1 METRI
6 SERLQPMNRAIAIFV
21 TSAVVFML
29 VLTGC
34 SEKEEGQTVLTEKD
48 DKGQNPPVVARVG
61 NSGITVADFE
71 RYLAERPMPYGVE
84 PSAGDLEDRLDDMIL
99 QEVLYQEAL
108 RLNLDQDPEIRAR
121 IRQMLSQ
128 KLIDEQVNKKVWKRE
143 FGEQEIQEY
152 FEGHW
157 NEFNRPGQVRLADI
171 FIAVP
176 VDATDVEKAILR
188 KKAQTALTGALAS
201 RDKRNGF
208 GTLIRRYSDQHAKY
222 EKGDT
227 GFFDISGQPVG
238 IDTGM
243 AEAAFEL
250 ERVGDMPERLIET
263 QQGYHII
270 MLTGRR
276 SAIRIPPD
284 SVREQ
289 LKQRIR
295 RESVANARQNYIES
309 LTKNAEIQIDDQ
321 NLGKISA
328 EMKEKAHARH
338 AFLRS
343 SKNQPPG
350 AMTTGT
356 PPPAPGNND

>member
-1 METRI
+1 
-6 SERLQPMNRAIAIFV
+6 
-21 TSAVVFML
+21 ML

-61 NSGITVADFE
+61 NSGITVSDFE

-84 PSAGDLEDRLDDMIL
+84 PSAGDLENRLDDMIL

-108 RLNLDQDPEIRAR
+108 RLKLDQDPELRAR
-121 IRQMLSQ
+121 IRQMLGQ
-128 KLIDEQVNKKVWKRE
+128 KLIDEQINKKVWNRE
-143 FGEQEIQEY
+143 IGEQEIREY
-152 FEGHW
+152 FERHL

-176 VDATDVEKAILR
+176 VDATDEEKAILR
-188 KKAQTALTGALAS
+188 KKAQTVLTGALAS
-201 RDKRNGF
+201 RNKRNGF
-208 GTLIRRYSDQHAKY
+208 GKLISKYSDKHEKY

-227 GFFDISGQPVG
+227 GFFDIKGQPVG
-238 IDTGM
+238 IDAGM

-276 SAIRIPPD
+276 SAIQISLD

-295 RESVANARQNYIES
+295 RESAAKTRQAYIES
-309 LTKNAEIQIDDQ
+309 LMEKAAIQIDNRTVD
-321 NLGKISA
+321 KIAA
-328 EMKEKAHARH
+328 EMSEKAYARQ
-338 AFLRS
+338 ASLKS
-343 SKNQPPG
+343 GKNQPPG
-350 AMTTGT
+350 AMTTGA
-356 PPPAPGNND
+356 PPLAPGSDD